1 MVEEFDESVLKAMQ
15 ELEGYTFEE
24 AKVTYQQRKDLP
36 ATAFCGP
43 NRTYPCHDPAHVR
56 NAIVRLM
63 TFKPKGW
70 MAILGRVCA
79 RAKKMKVESSVCEK
93 YGKATY
99 HEESKIFKWYVE
111 RHKPECPECK

>member
-1 MVEEFDESVLKAMQ
+1 MEQFDESILRAMQ
-15 ELEGYTFEE
+15 ELEGLTFEE
-24 AKVTYQQRKDLP
+24 ARLTYEQRQKLP
-36 ATAFCGP
+36 DSAFCGP

-79 RAKKMKVESSVCEK
+79 RAKKMKIESATCEK
-93 YGKATY
+93 YGKAVY
-99 HEESKIFKWYVE
+99 KESKIFKWFVE
-111 RHKPECPECK
+111 KNKPCSEC